1 MRKQPNSYHCAIC
14 GVRNESSLKVVFY
27 DTVSEDGRPEV
38 VARFT
43 GRSIHQGYPGRM
55 HGGLATGILDETIGR
70 AINAASREGDP
81 TVWGVAIELATR
93 FHRPVPLGVE
103 LSARGWLTRVR
114 RRLFEG
120 SGEILLPDGAVAV
133 SAAGKYVRL
142 PLEEIS
148 GIEPEELGWQVYP
161 DGES

>member
-1 MRKQPNSYHCAIC
+1 M
-14 GVRNESSLKVVFY
+14 
-27 DTVSEDGRPEV
+27 
-38 VARFT
+38 ARFT
-43 GRSIHQGYPGRM
+43 GRAIHQGYPGRM

-70 AINAASREGDP
+70 AINAANREDDP
-81 TVWGVAIELATR
+81 TVWGVAVELATR
-93 FHRPVPLGVE
+93 FHRPVPLEVE
-103 LSARGWLTRVR
+103 LTARGWLTRVR

-148 GIEPEELGWQVYP
+148 GIDPEELGWQVYP